1 MFSEEKQYNKMTKTP
16 VNKLVIS
23 LAIPTIISMLV
34 TAIYNLAD
42 TFFVSRLG
50 VSASGAVGVVFPLMA
65 IIQAIG
71 FTLGMGG
78 GSNISA
84 KLGEKDNEGAQRIGS
99 SAFYAALAIGTL
111 LTILGIIFLKD
122 VLYLLGSTDTILPYA
137 YDYGKYIVFGAPIMT
152 ASFVLNNILR
162 SEGKAKFSMIGLSIG
177 GILNIGLDPLFIYG
191 FNLGISGAAIA
202 TLLSQC
208 ISFSIMLSFF
218 IRKKSIITLKPS
230 FISTR
235 FKEYGEIINVGLPS
249 LARQGLA
256 SIASILLNTTAGAI
270 AGDPALSA
278 MSIVGKIFMIIFS
291 VALGIG
297 QGYQP
302 VVGYNYASRNYDRVK
317 KALKFTFIS
326 CSIVMSVMAILFFVL
341 SNNIIEVFMDKE
353 ESDIEKVIDIGS
365 RALRF
370 QCLVMPL
377 LSVNLICNMTFQAT
391 RKKTLAT
398 ILSICRQGIFYIPL
412 IFILPP
418 FLQITGVQLIQPLAD
433 LLSTLFSIPFLI
445 YFIKHLNKKI
455 NENL

>member
-1 MFSEEKQYNKMTKTP
+1 MGFEEKQFIKMTKTP
-16 VNKLVIS
+16 VNKLIIS
-23 LAIPTIISMLV
+23 LAIPTVISMLV
-34 TAIYNLAD
+34 TAIYTLAD
-42 TFFVSRLG
+42 TFFVSKLG
-50 VSASGAVGVVFPLMA
+50 VSASGAVGVVFPFMA

-84 KLGEKDNEGAQRIGS
+84 KLGEKDNEGAQKIGS
-99 SAFYAALAIGTL
+99 SSFYLALS
-111 LTILGIIFLKD
+111 IFLND
-122 VLYLLGSTDTILPYA
+122 ILLLLGSTETILPYA
-137 YDYGKYIVFGAPIMT
+137 NDYAKYIVYGAPIMT

-177 GILNIGLDPLFIYG
+177 GLLNIGLDPLFIYG

-353 ESDIEKVIDIGS
+353 ESDIDKVIDIGS